1 MTKRLAQLVRLSP
14 PDRALLV
21 EAVARLCA
29 ASLMLRVLRFSRL
42 APRLGRHM
50 AESPAAED
58 RITAGGALRIRWAV
72 ETAARHLPWKPACL
86 PQAVAA
92 QWMLRRRGIAST
104 LYLGIDPASGYDAH
118 AWVRAGSV
126 IVTGGPRPDH
136 FAVVSSFA

>member
-1 MTKRLAQLVRLSP
+1 MKRLLKFLRLSP
-14 PDRALLV
+14 PDRALLT
-21 EAVARLCA
+21 EAVGRLCA
-29 ASLMLRVLRFSRL
+29 ATLLLRVLRFSRV

-50 AESPAAED
+50 AESPRAED
-58 RITAGGALRIRWAV
+58 RVAAAGALRIRWAV
-72 ETAARHLPWKPACL
+72 ETAARHLPWKPVCL

-118 AWVRAGSV
+118 AWVRAGSI
-126 IVTGGPRPDH
+126 IVTGPRPDH